1 MSKEIEK
8 IIMITIPLPRFP
20 PYRGYLAIWCFKIY
34 WYFYYCLVIDSFKN
48 MRVGNIFDAL
58 LMPLK
63 ALIYAKDMVN
73 DNLNHVRIMAYNAY
87 KTLANVPL

>member
-34 WYFYYCLVIDSFKN
+34 WYFYYC
-48 MRVGNIFDAL
+48 
-58 LMPLK
+58 
-63 ALIYAKDMVN
+63 MVN
-73 DNLNHVRIMAYNAY
+73 GGLTSLKQAIEA
-87 KTLANVPL
+87 